1 MNAMPTGVKSS
12 EQLNAQAA
20 VRSMT
25 GFAQA
30 RLEENGLR
38 LRISIRSV
46 NHRFLDVRVHLPDG
60 LDAIEPRIRE
70 MLRERMRRGHV
81 DVTLHLEPIAQN
93 AARVNTELAEA
104 YLKAAEE
111 LRRKFGLTT
120 EPDLL
125 GLFRLPGVVAA
136 SAEVA
141 GAAEEKQN
149 EENLGRAVES
159 CLAQS
164 LKQLDHMRAAEG
176 AALVRQMQ
184 TLLGQIAERTARVE
198 EIAVRSRPTIAK
210 HLAARLAEL
219 LGEAQI
225 DPARLAQEAALLV
238 ERGDTSEE
246 LARLRSHLDQFGA
259 LLATGGEVGK
269 KLDFLLQEMQREA
282 NTLLSKTPGV
292 ERDGFEITELGLE
305 IKSDIEKLREQVQNV
320 E

>member
-1 MNAMPTGVKSS
+1 MSAAPN
-12 EQLNAQAA
+12 NAQST

-25 GFAQA
+25 GFAQS
-30 RLEENGLR
+30 RSEENGWR
-38 LRISIRSV
+38 LRVSIRSV

-60 LDAIEPRIRE
+60 LETIEPRIRQ
-70 MLRERMRRGHV
+70 MLRDRMRRGHV
-81 DVTLHLEPIAQN
+81 DVTVHFESLAQT
-93 AARVNTELAEA
+93 AARVNPGVAEA

-120 EPDLL
+120 EPDLV
-125 GLFRLPGVVAA
+125 GLFRLPGVIAV
-136 SAEVA
+136 SGETGDA
-141 GAAEEKQN
+141 GDAPEEK
-149 EENLGRAVES
+149 EEKLGRAVEA
-159 CLAQS
+159 CLVQV
-164 LKQLDHMRAAEG
+164 LKQLDDMRVVEG
-176 AALVRQMQ
+176 RAMVQQMHS
-184 TLLGQIAERTARVE
+184 LLARITERTARVE
-198 EIAVRSRPTIAK
+198 EIAVRARPSVAK

-225 DPARLAQEAALLV
+225 DPTRLAQEAALIV

-246 LARLRSHLDQFGA
+246 LARLRSHLEQFGG
-259 LLATGGEVGK
+259 LLDAGGELGK

-292 ERDGFEITELGLE
+292 ERDGLEITGLGLE

>member
-1 MNAMPTGVKSS
+1 MSASAND
-12 EQLNAQAA
+12 

-30 RLEENGLR
+30 RSEDNGWR
-38 LRISIRSV
+38 LRVSIRSV

-60 LDAIEPRIRE
+60 LETIEPRIRQ
-70 MLRERMRRGHV
+70 MLRDRMRRGHV
-81 DVTLHLEPIAQN
+81 DVTVHCESLAQT
-93 AARVNTELAEA
+93 AARVNPDVAEA
-104 YLKAAEE
+104 YLKAAED

-120 EPDLL
+120 EPDLV

-136 SAEVA
+136 SGETGDA
-141 GAAEEKQN
+141 GDAPQEKEEK
-149 EENLGRAVES
+149 LGRAVEG

-164 LKQLDHMRAAEG
+164 LKQLDEMRAAEG
-176 AALVRQMQ
+176 RALVQHMHS
-184 TLLGQIAERTARVE
+184 LLVQITERTARVE
-198 EIAVRSRPTIAK
+198 EIAQRSRPAIAK
-210 HLAARLAEL
+210 HLAARLAEM

-225 DPARLAQEAALLV
+225 DPTRLAQEAALLV

-246 LARLRSHLDQFGA
+246 LARLRSHLEQFGA
-259 LLATGGEVGK
+259 LLDAGGELGK

-282 NTLLSKTPGV
+282 NTLLSKTQGV
-292 ERDGFEITELGLE
+292 ERDGIEITGLGLE

>member
-1 MNAMPTGVKSS
+1 MSALPTGVQSS
-12 EQLNAQAA
+12 EHLNARAA

-30 RLEENGLR
+30 RVEENGLR

-60 LDAIEPRIRE
+60 FEAIEPRIRE

-81 DVTLHLEPIAQN
+81 DVTVHLESLGQN
-93 AARVNTELAEA
+93 AARVNSELAEA

-111 LRRKFGLTT
+111 LRRKFGLKT

-136 SAEVA
+136 SAEFA
-141 GAAEEKQN
+141 DAAEEKRN
-149 EENLGRAVES
+149 EENLGRAVEN
-159 CLAQS
+159 CLAQT
-164 LKQLDHMRAAEG
+164 LKQLGEMRNAEG
-176 AALVRQMQ
+176 AAMVRQMQ

-198 EIAVRSRPTIAK
+198 EIAARNRPAIAK
-210 HLAARLAEL
+210 HLAERLAEL
-219 LGEAQI
+219 LGDAQL

-246 LARLRSHLDQFGA
+246 LARLRSHLEQFGA
-259 LLATGGEVGK
+259 LLVAGGEVGK

-292 ERDGFEITELGLE
+292 ERDGVEITELGLE

>member
-1 MNAMPTGVKSS
+1 MSAAPN
-12 EQLNAQAA
+12 NAQST

-25 GFAQA
+25 GFAQS
-30 RLEENGLR
+30 RSEENGWR
-38 LRISIRSV
+38 LRVSIRSV

-60 LDAIEPRIRE
+60 LETIEPRIRQ
-70 MLRERMRRGHV
+70 MLRDRMRRGHV
-81 DVTLHLEPIAQN
+81 DVTVHFESLAQT
-93 AARVNTELAEA
+93 AARVNPGVAEA

-120 EPDLL
+120 EPDLV
-125 GLFRLPGVVAA
+125 GLFRLPGVIAV
-136 SAEVA
+136 SGETGDA
-141 GAAEEKQN
+141 GDAPKEKEEK
-149 EENLGRAVES
+149 LGRAVEA
-159 CLAQS
+159 CLVQG
-164 LKQLDHMRAAEG
+164 LKQLDDMRVVEG
-176 AALVRQMQ
+176 RAMVQQMHS
-184 TLLGQIAERTARVE
+184 LLARITERTARVE
-198 EIAVRSRPTIAK
+198 EIAVRARPSVAK

-225 DPARLAQEAALLV
+225 DPTRLAQEAALLV

-246 LARLRSHLDQFGA
+246 LARLRSHLEQFGA
-259 LLATGGEVGK
+259 LLDAGGELGK

-292 ERDGFEITELGLE
+292 ERDGLEITGLGLE

>member
-1 MNAMPTGVKSS
+1 MSAAPTD
-12 EQLNAQAA
+12 

-30 RLEENGLR
+30 RLEENGWR

-46 NHRFLDVRVHLPDG
+46 NHRFLDVRVHLPAG
-60 LDAIEPRIRE
+60 LEAAEPRIRQ
-70 MLRERMRRGHV
+70 MLRDRMRRGHV
-81 DVTLHLEPIAQN
+81 DVTVHFESAGPA
-93 AARVNTELAEA
+93 AARVNPAIAEA
-104 YLKAAEE
+104 YLEAAET
-111 LRRKFGLTT
+111 LRRKFGLTA
-120 EPDLL
+120 EPDLV

-136 SAEVA
+136 SGETGDARDA
-141 GAAEEKQN
+141 PEEK
-149 EENLGRAVES
+149 EEKLGRAVEG
-159 CLAQS
+159 CLAQG
-164 LKQLDHMRAAEG
+164 LAALDTMRIAEG
-176 AALVRQMQ
+176 GALAHEMHS
-184 TLLGQIAERTARVE
+184 LLGRIAERTARVE
-198 EIAVRSRPTIAK
+198 EIAVRARPAVAK

-225 DPARLAQEAALLV
+225 DPTRLAQEAALLV

-259 LLATGGEVGK
+259 LLDAGGELGK

-292 ERDGFEITELGLE
+292 ERDGLEITGLGLE